1 VLSVTLA
8 LLARTRKSCI
18 LFSGCVSEV
27 AGFGAGTLRISDTSI
42 GSSLALK
49 FKSLGADPD
58 DLDVL
63 LQAVKRHVRVAAGA
77 DVVRPGEPV
86 RRSTVLLAGMACCYE
101 RSRDGGRSIFSF
113 QHAGDFCDL
122 YRYVLPERD
131 GSVGVQALTD
141 CSVAIIDYRDM
152 DRLLAQPKL
161 ALAFWRVTML
171 EAAIYRERRT
181 NASHGTALER
191 VASLLCEQ
199 LVRCEAVGS
208 GGARLPISQIDVA
221 DATGLSVVHV
231 NRTIQTLRGL
241 YVLSEAS
248 HLEVI
253 DRKQLAYI
261 AKFDGRYLNMPKLL
275 SNWTVRV
282 EEPPV

>member
-1 VLSVTLA
+1 MDLS
-8 LLARTRKSCI
+8 
-18 LFSGCVSEV
+18 
-27 AGFGAGTLRISDTSI
+27 SDRP
-42 GSSLALK
+42 LALK
-49 FKSLGADPD
+49 FESLGIDGD
-58 DLDVL
+58 GLDIFVR
-63 LQAVKRHVRVAAGA
+63 ATKRRGRFVAGA
-77 DVVRPGEPV
+77 DVVRAGDSV
-86 RRSTVLLAGMACCYE
+86 KHSSLLLEGTACSYKRHE
-101 RSRDGGRSIFSF
+101 DGSRSILSF
-113 QHAGDFCDL
+113 HHAGDFCDL
-122 YRYVLPERD
+122 LRYVLPERD

-152 DRLLAQPKL
+152 DQLLAQPKL
-161 ALAFWRVTML
+161 ARAFWRATML
-171 EAAIYRERRT
+171 EAAIYRERLT
-181 NASHGTALER
+181 NASRGTALEQ

-199 LVRCEAVGS
+199 LARREAVGI

-231 NRTIQTLRGL
+231 NRTIQLLRSL
-241 YVLSEAS
+241 NVLSKAS